1 MIMHLVNIDRVKAK
15 VFVTLEGS
23 GCADTFE
30 VVQMNEN
37 FLKIKGRIPVED
49 VERIRSMEIALYWGR
64 KWRRYKV
71 LGLEP
76 ITRFHEEVHTDCF
89 KIVVNSLDK
98 FSFDRDFHLARC

>member
-1 MIMHLVNIDRVKAK
+1 MHLVNIETVKAK
-15 VFVTLEGS
+15 VFITLEGKRA
-23 GCADTFE
+23 ADTFE

-37 FLKIKGRIPVED
+37 FLKIKGRIPVEE
-49 VERIRSMEIALYWGR
+49 VENIRSMEIALYWGR

-98 FSFDRDFHLARC
+98 FSFDRDFHLARR

>member
-1 MIMHLVNIDRVKAK
+1 MHMVDIERVKAK

-23 GCADTFE
+23 ACANTFE